1 MTRPPSYH
9 YAAADALLADLAET
23 KPESFKFPFVQAKVQ
38 RAQIHAL
45 LANSPW
51 HPGIEVDAVVVD
63 DDAETVDFSGNAVRR
78 PPHPLDCRECG
89 GSFDRC
95 ISLAPG
101 RKCCPDCRHKLD
113 PRPRP
118 GGSETR
124 TAKGDYL

>member
-9 YAAADALLADLAET
+9 YAAADELLAELAET

-51 HPGIEVDAVVVD
+51 YPGVEVDARVVD
-63 DDAETVDFSGNAVRR
+63 DDEAA
-78 PPHPLDCRECG
+78 PLLDCRECG
-89 GSFDRC
+89 YPFNKCAQLWTGQ
-95 ISLAPG
+95 
-101 RKCCPDCRHKLD
+101 RKCCPDCDH
-113 PRPRP
+113 RPP
-118 GGSETR
+118 AETR

>member
-9 YAAADALLADLAET
+9 YAAADALLAELAET

-51 HPGIEVDAVVVD
+51 HPGLE
-63 DDAETVDFSGNAVRR
+63 AEEI
-78 PPHPLDCRECG
+78 LDSSSRNDEP
-89 GSFDRC
+89 SA
-95 ISLAPG
+95 IQ
-101 RKCCPDCRHKLD
+101 
-113 PRPRP
+113 
-118 GGSETR
+118 TR

>member
-51 HPGIEVDAVVVD
+51 WPGLE
-63 DDAETVDFSGNAVRR
+63 AEFEESERIVDFNGHILRESPRR
-78 PPHPLDCRECG
+78 QQPTV
-89 GSFDRC
+89 
-95 ISLAPG
+95 
-101 RKCCPDCRHKLD
+101 
-113 PRPRP
+113 
-118 GGSETR
+118 ETR
-124 TAKGDYL
+124 TAKGDLL

>member
-51 HPGIEVDAVVVD
+51 WPGLE
-63 DDAETVDFSGNAVRR
+63 AEFEESERLVDFNGRILRESPRRQQSAVEN
-78 PPHPLDCRECG
+78 H
-89 GSFDRC
+89 
-95 ISLAPG
+95 I
-101 RKCCPDCRHKLD
+101 
-113 PRPRP
+113 
-118 GGSETR
+118 
-124 TAKGDYL
+124 AKGEYL